1 MTRGL
6 PKEKELYQYTLERFR
21 QIADEKSPGKLLFT
35 QKEAAKLLD
44 VTDRTLRNKG
54 LEGSML
60 TIEQL
65 AWVFC

>member
-1 MTRGL
+1 MTRRTTNG
-6 PKEKELYQYTLERFR
+6 KELYPETLERFR
-21 QIADEKSPGKLLFT
+21 QIADEKCPGKALFT
-35 QKEAAKLLD
+35 QKEAAEVLG

-54 LEGSML
+54 IEGSMI

>member
-1 MTRGL
+1 MTRGVV
-6 PKEKELYQYTLERFR
+6 KGKELYRDTLERFR
-21 QIADEKSPGKLLFT
+21 QIADDKCPGKLLFT
-35 QKEAAKLLD
+35 QKEAAEILG

-54 LEGSML
+54 IEGSMV